1 MAYVSQDDKAK
12 LAPQIK
18 KVLSKYGMKGSI
30 SIRHHMSLVVTLQSG
45 AIDFKDY
52 SHGDG
57 YIQVNTY
64 HIATQYQGKAK
75 AFLTELLAAM
85 KGPDYFNEDD
95 AMTDYFHRSHYTDIN
110 VGKWNKPYFL
120 QDLHKPKKAKVAKT
134 ASKKLVK
141 ASKTTSFNGWT
152 PEVIQGSKGKP
163 MTYVKFVE
171 GMNEKTTISDG
182 DTAEDLARMNNK
194 ELDKVVD
201 RLVDSYPT
209 LAELLMSRIGFA
221 MLDKDGL

>member
-18 KVLSKYGMKGSI
+18 KVLNKYGMKGSI
-30 SIRHHMSLVVTLQSG
+30 SIRHHSTLVVTLQSG
-45 AIDFKDY
+45 AIQFDH

-57 YIQVNTY
+57 YTQVNVY
-64 HIATQYQGKAK
+64 HIDSHYEGHAK
-75 AFLTELLAAM
+75 AFLLELLAAM
-85 KGPDYFNEDD
+85 KGPDYFNNDD

-110 VGKWNKPYFL
+110 IGKWNKPYFL
-120 QDLHKPKKAKVAKT
+120 QDLHKPKKAKVAKK
-134 ASKKLVK
+134 ASKTVVK

-152 PEVIQGSKGKP
+152 PEVIQGSKSITVPKS
-163 MTYVKFVE
+163 F
-171 GMNEKTTISDG
+171 TISDK

-209 LAELLMSRIGFA
+209 LAELLMSRIGYA
-221 MLDKDGL
+221 MLDKDGI

>member
-12 LAPQIK
+12 LAPAIK

-30 SIRHHMSLVVTLQSG
+30 SIRHHSTLVVTLQSG

-64 HIATQYQGKAK
+64 HIDSHYTGKAK

-85 KGPDYFNEDD
+85 KGPDYFNNDD

-120 QDLHKPKKAKVAKT
+120 QETAKKAPKKPVQE
-134 ASKKLVK
+134 
-141 ASKTTSFNGWT
+141 SKTIKVPAKATFSNAV
-152 PEVIQGSKGKP
+152 EDVAR
-163 MTYVKFVE
+163 MTNAERDKFVE
-171 GMNEKTTISDG
+171 DMI
-182 DTAEDLARMNNK
+182 A
-194 ELDKVVD
+194 
-201 RLVDSYPT
+201 SYPN
-209 LAELLMSRIGFA
+209 LADDLLTKFGF
-221 MLDKDGL
+221 GLMEVEND

>member
-18 KVLSKYGMKGSI
+18 KVLNKYGMKGSI
-30 SIRHHMSLVVTLQSG
+30 SIRHHSTLVVTLQSG
-45 AIDFKDY
+45 AIQFDH

-57 YIQVNTY
+57 YTQVNVY
-64 HIATQYQGKAK
+64 HIDSHYEGHAK
-75 AFLTELLAAM
+75 SFLLELLAAM
-85 KGPDYFNEDD
+85 KGPNYFNNDD

-110 VGKWNKPYFL
+110 IGKWNKPYFL
-120 QDLHKPKKAKVAKT
+120 QDLHKPKKAKVAKK
-134 ASKKLVK
+134 ASKTVVK

-152 PEVIQGSKGKP
+152 PEVIQGSKSITVPKS
-163 MTYVKFVE
+163 F
-171 GMNEKTTISDG
+171 TISDK
-182 DTAEDLARMNNK
+182 DTAEDLARMNDK

-209 LAELLMSRIGFA
+209 LAELLMSRIGYA
-221 MLDKDGL
+221 MLDKDGI

>member
-1 MAYVSQDDKAK
+1 MAYVSQKDKAK

-30 SIRHHMSLVVTLQSG
+30 SIRHHSTLVVTLQSG
-45 AIDFKDY
+45 SIDFGEY
-52 SHGDG
+52 THGDG

-64 HIATQYQGKAK
+64 HIESHYRGKAK
-75 AFLTELLAAM
+75 SFLTELLAAM
-85 KGPDYFNEDD
+85 KGPDYFNNDD

-120 QDLHKPKKAKVAKT
+120 QTTKKAAVKT
-134 ASKKLVK
+134 SK
-141 ASKTTSFNGWT
+141 ASKTASFNGWT
-152 PEVIQGSKGKP
+152 PKVIQGSKSIKVP
-163 MTYVKFVE
+163 A
-171 GMNEKTTISDG
+171 NSTITDG

-194 ELDKVVD
+194 ELDKVID

-209 LAELLMSRIGFA
+209 LAETLMSRIGYA
-221 MLDKDGL
+221 MLDKEGI

>member
-30 SIRHHMSLVVTLQSG
+30 SIRHHMSLVVTIQSG
-45 AIDFKDY
+45 SIEFDH

-57 YIQVNTY
+57 YTQVNVY
-64 HIATQYQGKAK
+64 HIDSHYEGKAK

-85 KGPDYFNEDD
+85 KGPDYFNNDD

-110 VGKWNKPYFL
+110 IGKWNKPYFM
-120 QDLHKPKKAKVAKT
+120 QVSKPKKTKAAKK
-134 ASKKLVK
+134 ASKTVVK

-152 PEVIQGSKGKP
+152 PEVIQGSKSIKIP
-163 MTYVKFVE
+163 ESF
-171 GMNEKTTISDG
+171 TIADG
-182 DTAEDLARMNNK
+182 DTAEAVARMTLTEREK
-194 ELDKVVD
+194 FVADMVS
-201 RLVDSYPT
+201 RYPT
-209 LAELLMSRIGFA
+209 LADQLMSSIGYEL
-221 MLDKDGL
+221 MEKEGY

>member
-1 MAYVSQDDKAK
+1 MAYVSQEDKAK

-18 KVLSKYGMKGSI
+18 KVLNKYGMKGSI
-30 SIRHHMSLVVTLQSG
+30 SIRHHSTLVVTLQSG

-64 HIATQYQGKAK
+64 HIDSHYTGKAK

-85 KGPDYFNEDD
+85 KGPDYFNNDD

-120 QDLHKPKKAKVAKT
+120 QNTVKK
-134 ASKKLVK
+134 ASKKPTKV
-141 ASKTTSFNGWT
+141 SKTASFNGWT
-152 PEVIQGSKGKP
+152 PKVIQGSKSIKVP
-163 MTYVKFVE
+163 ESF
-171 GMNEKTTISDG
+171 TISDK
-182 DTAEDLARMNNK
+182 DTAEDLARMNDK

-209 LAELLMSRIGFA
+209 LAELLMSRIGYA
-221 MLDKDGL
+221 MLDKEGI

>member
-1 MAYVSQDDKAK
+1 MAYVSQKDKAK

-30 SIRHHMSLVVTLQSG
+30 SIRHHSTLVVTLQSG
-45 AIDFKDY
+45 SIDFGEY
-52 SHGDG
+52 THGDG

-64 HIATQYQGKAK
+64 HIESHYRGKAK
-75 AFLTELLAAM
+75 SFLTELLAAM
-85 KGPDYFNEDD
+85 KGPDYFNNDD

-120 QDLHKPKKAKVAKT
+120 QTPKKAAVKT
-134 ASKKLVK
+134 SK
-141 ASKTTSFNGWT
+141 ASKTASFNGWT
-152 PEVIQGSKGKP
+152 PKVIQGSKSIKVP
-163 MTYVKFVE
+163 A
-171 GMNEKTTISDG
+171 NSTITDG

-194 ELDKVVD
+194 ELDKVID

-209 LAELLMSRIGFA
+209 LAETLMSRIGYA
-221 MLDKDGL
+221 MLDKEGI